1 MKFPVTAIVAMADN
15 GVIGRD
21 SGLPWRLPDD
31 LRRFKALTIGHTVL
45 MGRRT
50 YESIARPLPARRNL
64 VLSRDP
70 DWSAPGCE
78 RVRSPKE
85 ALATVGDS
93 GRLFVIGGA
102 QVYAACWIVVTR
114 LELTEVHAMPE
125 GDTRLEGFNREDWVE
140 TFREEHAADARN
152 SQPFSFVTLQRRQ

>member
-1 MKFPVTAIVAMADN
+1 MKFPVTAVVAMADN
-15 GVIGRD
+15 GVIGRNK
-21 SGLPWRLPDD
+21 GLPWRLPDD
-31 LRRFKALTIGHTVL
+31 LRRFKALTMGHTLL

-50 YESIARPLPARRNL
+50 YETIARPLPGRRNL
-64 VLSRDP
+64 VLSRAP

-78 RVRSPKE
+78 LVRSPKQALE
-85 ALATVGDS
+85 AVGDS

-114 LELTEVHAMPE
+114 IELTEVHATPE

-140 TFREEHAADARN
+140 TFREEHDADERHA
-152 SQPFSFVTLQRRQ
+152 QAFSFVTLERR